1 LSQTVRLAAP
11 RIHVYSESCFYHQY
25 LPFNP
30 KFYPKLTFDD
40 IRYSNSLY
48 SFAPFGQIVDGMD
61 VVDQIYKIGEKP
73 SQGKIQSDGNRY
85 LKTTF
90 PQLTYIESFEEMS
103 TEL

>member
-1 LSQTVRLAAP
+1 
-11 RIHVYSESCFYHQY
+11 
-25 LPFNP
+25 
-30 KFYPKLTFDD
+30 
-40 IRYSNSLY
+40 
-48 SFAPFGQIVDGMD
+48 MD